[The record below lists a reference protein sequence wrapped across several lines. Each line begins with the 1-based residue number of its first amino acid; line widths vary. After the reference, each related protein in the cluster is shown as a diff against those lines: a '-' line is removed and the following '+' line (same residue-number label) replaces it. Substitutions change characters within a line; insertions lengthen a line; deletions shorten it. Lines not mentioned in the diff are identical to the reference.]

1 MKPVPKAEG
10 LCLAFVH
17 VKPGVI
23 LHVQIVVF
31 PSDVC
36 IKMDF
41 VVQAPMENIFSGMI
55 VPSLLTEISS

>member
-36 IKMDF
+36 MMDF

>member
-36 IKMDF
+36 IKRGF
-41 VVQAPMENIFSGMI
+41 KQNRGWGFALEC
-55 VPSLLTEISS
+55 